1 MSEKFA
7 GIFFLSKGEDFV
19 PKPSIKLY
27 ISSLNFNLILSTKL
41 HKNK

>member
-1 MSEKFA
+1 MSEKFTD
-7 GIFFLSKGEDFV
+7 IFLLSKGEAFV

-27 ISSLNFNLILSTKL
+27 TSSLNFKLILSTKL